1 MGHNRIERARAV
13 AAEVTTLYDTP
24 ADLTLLRPWTRI
36 DRQRAYAANAARLG
50 ELLERAQGDGLGPV
64 VAVLPASLPTSPA
77 AAREA
82 ELMGMQ
88 EFYSHVATLGGVS
101 TARAREQVRGVFAAL
116 IDSAGAGGVEQLVIR
131 LYSELGC
138 PSELDG
144 DGYLDGEFLAKV
156 CRYGRFPG
164 TAEAERVTRTTL
176 RLLAERISRT
186 CTGQE
191 AGSGLS

>member
-1 MGHNRIERARAV
+1 M
-13 AAEVTTLYDTP
+13 YDTP
-24 ADLTLLRPWTRI
+24 ADPALLRPWTRI
-36 DRQRAYAANAARLG
+36 DRQRAYAANIARLG
-50 ELLERAQGDGLGPV
+50 DLLERAQGYGLGPA
-64 VAVLPASLPTSPA
+64 VAVLPASVPTSPA
-77 AAREA
+77 AASREA
-82 ELMGMQ
+82 GLMGMQ
-88 EFYSHVATLGGVS
+88 EFYSHVAALGGVS

-138 PSELDG
+138 PSELGG

-164 TAEAERVTRTTL
+164 TAEAERLTRTTL
-176 RLLAERISRT
+176 TLLAERISRT